1 MPEGTNCDR
10 FSHEDHP
17 ATAGG
22 KAVGMGRT
30 GWAGIALTIVCCGW
44 QASVAASELWA
55 EPNRPD
61 APPTFELVQYRWPL
75 PYPSPYRTRRWRWR
89 SLPPAVPSNA
99 TQNCADLTAM
109 AQLAYT
115 LEPES
120 RLSREIVGGRA
131 IACGSQANSGDLS
144 FRWSTGEPARFG
156 DRWYY
161 PSGLPARFGD
171 GWNYPN
177 GRTAKQGD
185 SWNYPNGQSAR
196 FGPYWYTPNGETVSE
211 QELIVRICRELES
224 QICSDR
230 LGAMQNAPRFWY
242 ELTLV
247 QLAWLA
253 AQDGL

>member
-1 MPEGTNCDR
+1 
-10 FSHEDHP
+10 
-17 ATAGG
+17 
-22 KAVGMGRT
+22 VGLRRT
-30 GWAGIALTIVCCGW
+30 GWAAIALILICCGW
-44 QASVAASELWA
+44 QSSATAAQVREDRTSGTPPVSELA
-55 EPNRPD
+55 
-61 APPTFELVQYRWPL
+61 QYRWPL
-75 PYPSPYRTRRWRWR
+75 PFPFPSRTRRWRWR
-89 SLPPAVPSNA
+89 SLPPAIPSNS
-99 TQNCADLTAM
+99 TQSCADLTAM

-131 IACGSQANSGDLS
+131 ITCGPQSGSSELS

-185 SWNYPNGQSAR
+185 SWNYPNGQPAR
-196 FGPYWYTPNGETVSE
+196 FGPYWYTPSGETVSE
-211 QELIVRICRELES
+211 QELIVRICRDLET
-224 QICSDR
+224 QICGDR
-230 LGAMQNAPRFWY
+230 LSTVQNAPRFWY

-247 QLAWLA
+247 QLAWLT
-253 AQDGL
+253 AQDGF

>member
-1 MPEGTNCDR
+1 MR
-10 FSHEDHP
+10 
-17 ATAGG
+17 
-22 KAVGMGRT
+22 RT
-30 GWAGIALTIVCCGW
+30 GWAAIALVIICCGS
-44 QASVAASELWA
+44 QSSATALEVGADRIPGTPSASDLA
-55 EPNRPD
+55 
-61 APPTFELVQYRWPL
+61 QYRWPL
-75 PYPSPYRTRRWRWR
+75 PYPSPSRTRRWRWR
-89 SLPPAVPSNA
+89 SLPPAIPSNS
-99 TQNCADLTAM
+99 TQSCADLTAM

-131 IACGSQANSGDLS
+131 IACGPQSGSRELS

-185 SWNYPNGQSAR
+185 SWNYPNGQPAR

-211 QELIVRICRELES
+211 QELIVRICRELEA

-230 LGAMQNAPRFWY
+230 LGAQQNALRFWY

-247 QLAWLA
+247 QLAWLT